1 MIKNFVQTQRAQM
14 TINHNEKNPSVPPEI
29 NSFEMLLSSKVSNL
43 LMPKHDD
50 FTTEVVLADTR
61 KIEIEDDN
69 YYTFYYTK
77 EDTKDV
83 DKYIEWV
90 KSVL

>member
-1 MIKNFVQTQRAQM
+1 MIKNFVKLAVDGNGVVVNVTA
-14 TINHNEKNPSVPPEI
+14 PEWAI
-29 NSFEMLLSSKVSNL
+29 SRVVCELLEER
-43 LMPKHDD
+43 HDD

-77 EDTKDV
+77 EDMQNV

>member
-1 MIKNFVQTQRAQM
+1 MK
-14 TINHNEKNPSVPPEI
+14 INHNEKCLSIPPKI
-29 NSFEMLLSSKVSNL
+29 NSLEMLLSNKVSNL

-50 FTTEVVLADTR
+50 FTTEVVLADKR

-69 YYTFYYTK
+69 YYTLYYTK
-77 EDTKDV
+77 EDIKDV

>member
-1 MIKNFVQTQRAQM
+1 MK
-14 TINHNEKNPSVPPEI
+14 INHNKKDLSVPPKI
-29 NSFEMLLSSKVSNL
+29 NSLEMLLSNKVSNL

-50 FTTEVVLADTR
+50 FTTEVVLADKR

-69 YYTFYYTK
+69 YYTLYYTK
-77 EDTKDV
+77 EDIKDV

>member
-1 MIKNFVQTQRAQM
+1 MIPT
-14 TINHNEKNPSVPPEI
+14 E
-29 NSFEMLLSSKVSNL
+29 EMFNIVLLSNRLCSIL
-43 LMPKHDD
+43 KHDN
-50 FTTEVVLADTR
+50 FTTEVVIADTR

-77 EDTKDV
+77 EDIKDV